1 MASPFPGMDPY
12 LEDRALWNGVH
23 HSIIT
28 YIRNALQRQVRPR
41 YNVRI
46 EERVYVQ
53 EVAREIV
60 PNVSLPQNQPRQG
73 STTATAVL
81 EATCD
86 PPLVL
91 HVEEQLHTEGVIHIL
106 DRTREL
112 RLVTVIELLSPT
124 NKEPGS
130 KGWELY
136 RRKQEEV
143 LKSDVHLV
151 EIDLLRGG
159 EYTIAPPQHQLKE
172 QVGTGW
178 HYMVSISRADA
189 PYDFLL
195 YPRTVRER
203 LPRIP
208 APLAIGD
215 RDAVLDLQAVLNQCY
230 ENGAYQDVVDY
241 RQDPPPP
248 PFSAEDMGWI
258 EQLLKEKGRR

>member
-12 LEDRALWNGVH
+12 LEDRLFWNDVH
-23 HSIIT
+23 HRMVT
-28 YIRNALQRQVRPR
+28 YISNMLQRQVRPR

-60 PNVSLPQNQPRQG
+60 PDVSLLQNQPRQG
-73 STTATAVL
+73 SATATAVL

-91 HVEEQLHTEGVIHIL
+91 HLEEQLHTEGVIHIL

-136 RRKQEEV
+136 RRKQEEI

-159 EYTIAPPQHQLKE
+159 EYTIAPPQHKLKE

-208 APLAIGD
+208 VPLAIGD
-215 RDAVLDLQAVLNQCY
+215 RDAVLDLQAVFNQCY
-230 ENGAYQDVVDY
+230 EDGAYEDVVDY
-241 RQDPPPP
+241 HKDPPPP
-248 PFSAEDMGWI
+248 PFSAEDMTWI
-258 EQLLKEKGRR
+258 DQLLKERGKR

>member
-12 LEDRALWNGVH
+12 LEDKAFWSGVH
-23 HSIIT
+23 HRLIT
-28 YIRNALQRQVRPR
+28 YISSALQAQVRPR

-53 EVAREIV
+53 EVTREIV
-60 PNVSLPQNQPRQG
+60 PDVSVVQTPAHRVT
-73 STTATAVL
+73 TTATAVL
-81 EATCD
+81 EAPHD

-106 DRTREL
+106 DRSREL
-112 RLVTVIELLSPT
+112 RLVTVIELLSPA

-136 RRKQEEV
+136 RRKQGEI
-143 LKSDVHLV
+143 LRSDVHLV

-159 EYTIAPPQHQLKE
+159 EYTLAPPYHKLKE

-178 HYMVSISRADA
+178 HYMVSISRADL

-195 YPRTVRER
+195 YPRTVRDR

-208 APLAIGD
+208 VPLAIGD
-215 RDAVLDLQAVLNQCY
+215 RDVVLDLQAVFNQCY
-230 ENGAYQDVVDY
+230 EDGAFEDVVDY
-241 RQDPPPP
+241 RQAPPPP
-248 PFSAEDMGWI
+248 PLSEEDMAWI
-258 EQLLKEKGRR
+258 DQLLKEKGRR